1 MKILFLMAVAM
12 FAASIAF
19 GYMFL
24 SFAESGDF
32 RNKDT
37 AMIGMYATRTG
48 VSACSSW
55 LLFPGFSGGCEV
67 EGRCLMNNTEIKKL
81 LESSGVNIDYVTKN
95 EIVTEG
101 LLWSDFS
108 HLVSFLK
115 KNGVNEEEMCR
126 YNPVSGYVA
135 GPLSRYKLGI
145 ETTEAHR
152 ELSDKENDLP
162 DYGGHRARQ
171 LVQAAETE
179 YRQ

>member
-1 MKILFLMAVAM
+1 
-12 FAASIAF
+12 
-19 GYMFL
+19 
-24 SFAESGDF
+24 
-32 RNKDT
+32 
-37 AMIGMYATRTG
+37 
-48 VSACSSW
+48 
-55 LLFPGFSGGCEV
+55 
-67 EGRCLMNNTEIKKL
+67 MNNTEIKKL

-126 YNPVSGYVA
+126 YNPVSGYVT

-152 ELSDKENDLP
+152 ELHIRCELFCDLENQSESKESALTRILELLNQN
-162 DYGGHRARQ
+162 GISMSVNRAEIR
-171 LVQAAETE
+171 LVGE
-179 YRQ
+179 